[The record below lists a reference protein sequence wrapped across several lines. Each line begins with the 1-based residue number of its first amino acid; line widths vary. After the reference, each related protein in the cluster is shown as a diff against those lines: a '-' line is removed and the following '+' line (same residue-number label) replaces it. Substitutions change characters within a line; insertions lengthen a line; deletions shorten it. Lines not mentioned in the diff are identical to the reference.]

1 MKLSTTIKAEGVAL
15 ALYKMTGKRP
25 LVEDVGGRAR
35 VYWSRDDLPV
45 VRAWFE
51 DQVSRAAIPPDVSID
66 LLPVVGPYAAKSAA
80 PAVILTLAVGVL
92 LGRYL

>member
-1 MKLSTTIKAEGVAL
+1 VRLATTLKAEGVAL
-15 ALYKMTGKRP
+15 ALYKMTGRRP
-25 LVEDVGGRAR
+25 KIEDIAGRAR
-35 VYWSRDDLPV
+35 VYWDSDDLPV

-80 PAVILTLAVGVL
+80 PAVILTLAVGVI